1 MNVSPPTLL
10 KGSSDEEFNRLY
22 RLAESQGQAFLAVR
36 PERKYATVHYDTGTL
51 LSRHGTPD
59 YVLPESA
66 VDDIREY
73 YEAYLQRR
81 RDHGCSRPAM
91 YGVGPIVGMLRV
103 LKEDA
108 LEFASDLG
116 SIIVGGSETASG
128 IASVTRD

>member
-1 MNVSPPTLL
+1 MNVSSPTLL
-10 KGSSDEEFNRLY
+10 KSSSDEEFNRLY
-22 RLAESQGQAFLAVR
+22 RLAESKGQAFLAIRR
-36 PERKYATVHYDTGTL
+36 PKRKYATVHYDTGTL
-51 LSRHGTPD
+51 LSRHGTRD

-81 RDHGCSRPAM
+81 RDHGCSRPST

-116 SIIVGGSETASG
+116 AIMVGAPKLQ
-128 IASVTRD
+128 A